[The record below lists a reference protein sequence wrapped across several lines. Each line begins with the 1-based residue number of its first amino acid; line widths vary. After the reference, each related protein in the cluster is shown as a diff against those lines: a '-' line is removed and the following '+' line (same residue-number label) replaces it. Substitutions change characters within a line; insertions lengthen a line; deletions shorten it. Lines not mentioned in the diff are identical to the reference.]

1 MSFIVLRGPG
11 QWVESVAHI
20 SVLRLVC
27 FSAFMVPWV
36 GNQLWETVRLVLG
49 LAEEDLEG
57 KPVGSAGSMFGNAG
71 DTASQRGICVSSAEV
86 LTADGLG
93 ECLY

>member
-1 MSFIVLRGPG
+1 MSFIILRGPG
-11 QWVESVAHI
+11 QWVESVGHI
-20 SVLRLVC
+20 SVLRLLC
-27 FSAFMVPWV
+27 FSAFVVPWV

-57 KPVGSAGSMFGNAG
+57 IPVGPAGFMFGNAG
-71 DTASQRGICVSSAEV
+71 DTASQRGICVSNAEV

-93 ECLY
+93 EGLY